1 MGLLLDLAIAAPVV
15 GAAVGVVAPERAV
28 EALRVSA
35 LLAAGL
41 WFALLVDASQVSV
54 GHLHSAPL
62 VAAAGCG
69 AALLLAT
76 VDRATLARPA
86 WAGVA
91 LAAVSVALAG
101 GHSATD
107 GGGAVAGLAV
117 AVVAASVSV
126 RPTVRVEGPA
136 AVGLVLAAAG
146 LVLAAA
152 GLVALRSAANSWQL
166 PLADAV
172 GSHRGAGLS
181 IVAGAALLMLAGS
194 QRRRSPS
201 AVLVPSGAF
210 LAAQAAPILHR
221 ADGAAP
227 AAIVLAAAAAAL
239 ALAELSER
247 RLLHV
252 PTAALTL
259 LALAALVGPG
269 SARGPGLLLAAAG
282 TLVCAIEWPAAAAL
296 GVPGGVALALALTAR
311 GGAVAFVV
319 GVFAGLAALGLAAVG
334 RREGR
339 VARPGIWSMPVLVL
353 GAWLLVAPGT
363 WGWVGPVGL
372 RSYDLGAARALAG
385 AALCIV
391 TLVLLGREPGGWYA
405 RVFPPDSPG
414 EDVVRH

>member
-126 RPTVRVEGPA
+126 RPSVRVEGPA
-136 AVGLVLAAAG
+136 AVG

-282 TLVCAIEWPAAAAL
+282 TLACAIEWPAAAAL

-319 GVFAGLAALGLAAVG
+319 GVFAGLAALGLAAVA

-339 VARPGIWSMPVLVL
+339 VARPGIWSIPVLVL
-353 GAWLLVAPGT
+353 GAWLVVAPGT